1 MLKSLHRTQGK
12 WKMKIIIQPL
22 KGTRDFYPH
31 LMSRRNWLY
40 GLIRQVSE
48 SFGYEEYE
56 GPYLEKI
63 ALYAAKSGDELVKE
77 QAFVFPDRG
86 GDMITLRPELTPTLA
101 RMIAQKQNELVFPLK
116 WWSFGPFWRYER
128 PQKGRTREFLQWNID
143 LIGVNNPIAD
153 AEVIAI
159 AADFFRKAG
168 LTPDKVK
175 LKINNRKLMDAE
187 IQRIGFTADQ
197 KGMVLKLIDRK
208 DKLASDAWEKYVLE
222 KNVTPAQ
229 LEDLKSLLADK
240 KLWKKST
247 ELSELFP
254 IIEQMEVGEYVEYD
268 PQVIR
273 GLDYYTGIVFEAR
286 DTTGENRAILGGGHY
301 DNLVADVGGTPL
313 PGVGFAMGDVV
324 MSLLLEEQNLFPK
337 QITNPANVLVTIFD
351 TDSTGKSIAL
361 NSELQKN
368 GLNSSLFP
376 EQAKLEKQLKFA
388 DRSGFRFVLIL
399 GPEED
404 AKGQVMLKDLK
415 NRTQEAVDRKEL
427 AAKIK
432 HLLQH

>member
-1 MLKSLHRTQGK
+1 
-12 WKMKIIIQPL
+12 MKIIIQPI
-22 KGTRDFYPH
+22 KGSRDFYPQ
-31 LMSRRNWLY
+31 LMRRRNWLY
-40 GLIRQVSE
+40 GLIREVSE

-101 RMIAQKQNELVFPLK
+101 RMIAQKHNELIFPLK

-128 PQKGRTREFLQWNID
+128 PQKGRTREFFQWNID
-143 LIGVNNPIAD
+143 LLGVNSSLAD
-153 AEVIAI
+153 AEIIAI
-159 AADFFRKAG
+159 AAEFFRKAG
-168 LTPDKVK
+168 LTTDKVK
-175 LKINNRKLMDAE
+175 LKINNRRLMDAE

-208 DKLASDAWEKYVLE
+208 DKLSPDAWDKFVIEKG
-222 KNVTPAQ
+222 VTPSQ
-229 LEDLKSLLADK
+229 LEELKSLLSDK
-240 KLWKKST
+240 ELWRKSP

-254 IIEQMEVGEYVEYD
+254 ILSQLGVENYVEYD

-273 GLDYYTGIVFEAR
+273 GLDYYTTTVFEAR

-301 DNLVADVGGTPL
+301 DNLVADVGGMPV

-324 MSLLLEEQNLFPK
+324 VSLLLEEQNLFPK
-337 QITNPANVLVTIFD
+337 QTAHSASVFITIFD
-351 TDSTGKSIAL
+351 AGSVGKSIAL
-361 NSELQKN
+361 DEEMRKS
-368 GLNSSLFP
+368 GLKTYLFP
-376 EQAKLEKQLKFA
+376 EHVKLDKQLKFA

-399 GPEED
+399 GPEEN

-415 NRTQEAVDRKEL
+415 NRTQEAIDRKIISS
-427 AAKIK
+427 KILS
-432 HLLQH
+432 LLEVK

>member
-22 KGTRDFYPH
+22 KGTRDFYPP
-31 LMSRRNWLY
+31 LMRRRNWLY
-40 GLIRQVSE
+40 GIIREVSE
-48 SFGYEEYE
+48 SFGYEEWE

-86 GDMITLRPELTPTLA
+86 GEMITLRPELTPTLA

-128 PQKGRTREFLQWNID
+128 PQKGRTREFFQWNID
-143 LIGVNNPIAD
+143 LIGVNSPIAD
-153 AEVIAI
+153 AEIIAI
-159 AADFFRKAG
+159 AAEFFRKAG
-168 LTPDKVK
+168 LTPEKVK
-175 LKINNRKLMDAE
+175 LKVNNRKLMDAE
-187 IQRIGFTADQ
+187 IQRIGFAADQ

-208 DKLASDAWEKYVLE
+208 DKLSPDAWEKYVLE
-222 KNVTPAQ
+222 KGVTPSQ
-229 LEDLKSLLADK
+229 LEELMSLLADK
-240 KLWKKST
+240 DLWKKSPD
-247 ELSELFP
+247 LSELFP
-254 IIEQMEVGEYVEYD
+254 ILTQMGVGDYVEYD

-273 GLDYYTGIVFEAR
+273 GLDYYTSTVFEAR
-286 DTTGENRAILGGGHY
+286 GISGENRAILGGGHY
-301 DNLVADVGGTPL
+301 DNLVADVGGMPV

-324 MSLLLEEQNLFPK
+324 MSLLLEEQNLFPR
-337 QITNPANVLVTIFD
+337 QTAYSDSVFITIFD
-351 TDSTGKSIAL
+351 AGSVTKSIAL
-361 NSELQKN
+361 D
-368 GLNSSLFP
+368 
-376 EQAKLEKQLKFA
+376 AKLRKSGLKTSLYPEVAKLDKQLKFA

-404 AKGQVMLKDLK
+404 TKGQVMLKDLK

-427 AAKIK
+427 AARIRGLFK
-432 HLLQH
+432 

>member
-1 MLKSLHRTQGK
+1 
-12 WKMKIIIQPL
+12 MKQIIQSL
-22 KGTRDFYPH
+22 KGTRDFYPQ
-31 LMSRRNWLY
+31 LMARRNWLY

-128 PQKGRTREFLQWNID
+128 PQKGRTREFFQWNID
-143 LIGVNNPIAD
+143 LIGVNSPIAD
-153 AEVIAI
+153 AEIISI
-159 AADFFRKAG
+159 AANFFRKAG
-168 LTPDKVK
+168 LTPSQVKIKV
-175 LKINNRKLMDAE
+175 NNRKLMDAE
-187 IQRIGFTADQ
+187 IQRIGFPADQ

-208 DKLASDAWEKYVLE
+208 GKLSPDAWEKYTLE
-222 KNVTPAQ
+222 NGVTPTQ
-229 LEDLKSLLADK
+229 LEELKSLLADK
-240 KLWKKST
+240 ELWKKSS

-254 IIEQMEVGEYVEYD
+254 ILTQMGVRDYVEYD

-273 GLDYYTGIVFEAR
+273 GLDYYTGTVFEAS
-286 DTTGENRAILGGGHY
+286 DTGGEKRAILGGGHY

-324 MSLLLEEQNLFPK
+324 VSLLLEEQNLFPG
-337 QITNPANVLVTIFD
+337 QAANPADVLVTIFD
-351 TDSTGKSIAL
+351 LGSTGKSIAL
-361 NSELQKN
+361 DAELRKG
-368 GLNSSLFP
+368 GLKTSLYP
-376 EQAKLEKQLKFA
+376 EPAKLDKQLKFA

-404 AKGQVMLKDLK
+404 SKGQVTLKDLK
-415 NRTQEAVDRKEL
+415 NRTQEAVDKKDL
-427 AAKIK
+427 VAKIQ
-432 HLLQH
+432 LLVGMK